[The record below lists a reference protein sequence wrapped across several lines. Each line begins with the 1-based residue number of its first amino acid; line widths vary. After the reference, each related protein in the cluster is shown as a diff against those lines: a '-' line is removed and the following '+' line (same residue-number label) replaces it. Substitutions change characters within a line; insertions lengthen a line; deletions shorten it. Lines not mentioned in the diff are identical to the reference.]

1 MENSKQKNSVV
12 MKSQS
17 NNKQGLSKLIP
28 LHQVRNTFLL
38 FGSAQFL
45 AEPARSRVSGAPLL
59 RKFGNLSS
67 QEILV
72 VT

>member
-28 LHQVRNTFLL
+28 LHQVRNIHFCFSVLPI
-38 FGSAQFL
+38 F
-45 AEPARSRVSGAPLL
+45 SGASALA
-59 RKFGNLSS
+59 RQRSS
-67 QEILV
+67 IAKEIW
-72 VT
+72 